1 MTDKNLIMDFVLTAL
16 AQFVLLCGIDVTEF
30 SQGQSKVLFEKTSSD
45 LIFNFKKSIFSA
57 SKI

>member
-16 AQFVLLCGIDVTEF
+16 AQFVLLFGIDVTEF

-45 LIFNFKKSIFSA
+45 LIF
-57 SKI
+57 